1 MPDFHPYRVT
11 ITGLDWPAAL
21 GDLTLMGPANHPTA
35 SPPMTS
41 PTCAQIAIVLD
52 LLREYVDLQRTT
64 SRDEFDAMSVAD
76 RIDLQVETFG
86 PDVTVPTV
94 DEVISSCEL
103 RGWSGDEQLLAW
115 GVEGGEIALPAS
127 ELRIA
132 LEAAYDPTMP
142 DWPGMAVVDDGSDD
156 DA

>member
-1 MPDFHPYRVT
+1 
-11 ITGLDWPAAL
+11 
-21 GDLTLMGPANHPTA
+21 
-35 SPPMTS
+35 MTS
-41 PTCAQIAIVLD
+41 PTYAQIATDFD
-52 LLREYVDLQRTT
+52 LWREYVDRQGAT

-86 PDVTVPTV
+86 PEAIAPTV
-94 DEVISSCEL
+94 GEVISSCKL

-115 GVEGGEIALPAS
+115 GVEGGEIAVPAS

-142 DWPGMAVVDDGSDD
+142 DWPGMAMVDDGSDD

>member
-1 MPDFHPYRVT
+1 
-11 ITGLDWPAAL
+11 
-21 GDLTLMGPANHPTA
+21 
-35 SPPMTS
+35 MTS
-41 PTCAQIAIVLD
+41 PTYAQIATDFD
-52 LLREYVDLQRTT
+52 LWREYVDRQGAT